1 MRGDM
6 VRGSR
11 AHTER
16 HSARSAC
23 DYGVRSRGTG
33 LLACLAWFPGP
44 PAVCRP
50 PPVVARVQT
59 RCLRPGSTLR
69 QPLTLLRVTFAQM
82 GSTLGGTTWLHNFPV
97 GAERSHGP
105 GMASPRWCILRARPI
120 ISSTQWRRRMGPFRS
135 PALVLPE
142 HGRAGVSSQHY
153 QELPCRRLRRLRVC
167 GMSPCSL
174 ATRCGSGPPA
184 YIGVPG

>member
-1 MRGDM
+1 M
-6 VRGSR
+6 VIGSR

-16 HSARSAC
+16 HSARSAR
-23 DYGVRSRGTG
+23 DYGVRNRGTG

-82 GSTLGGTTWLHNFPV
+82 GSTLRWDDLASQFSV
-97 GAERSHGP
+97 GAEQFARS
-105 GMASPRWCILRARPI
+105 WD
-120 ISSTQWRRRMGPFRS
+120 
-135 PALVLPE
+135 
-142 HGRAGVSSQHY
+142 
-153 QELPCRRLRRLRVC
+153 
-167 GMSPCSL
+167 
-174 ATRCGSGPPA
+174 
-184 YIGVPG
+184 GVPLLVYSQGATHNIFHPVASADGSFPIAGAGIA

>member
-1 MRGDM
+1 M

-69 QPLTLLRVTFAQM
+69 QPLTLLRVTFAQT
-82 GSTLGGTTWLHNFPV
+82 GSTLRWDDLASQFSV
-97 GAERSHGP
+97 GPSSLHGP
-105 GMASPRWCILRARPI
+105 GMASPCWCILRARPI

-153 QELPCRRLRRLRVC
+153 QELPCRRLRRLQVC